1 MKYKYGLLA
10 LLVLIASNTFA
21 SEGGKYGLG
30 IILGEPTGITDK
42 YFFNEESA
50 IDFGA
55 GWQISDTKN
64 FQIYGDYLYHLNY
77 ILDVSEGTFPLFFG
91 AGLRYVIR
99 EEDDDKLGIR
109 LPVGLEYI
117 VQNLPI
123 RIFVELVPVLELT
136 PDTELDLDG
145 GVGVRYFF

>member
-1 MKYKYGLLA
+1 MKCKYVLLA

-21 SEGGKYGLG
+21 LEHGKYGLG
-30 IILGEPTGITDK
+30 IMLGEPTGITDK

-55 GWQISDTKN
+55 GWQITDTKN

-99 EEDDDKLGIR
+99 EDDDDGIGIR

-117 VQNLPI
+117 VQHMPI
-123 RIFVELVPVLELT
+123 RIFVELVPVLDLT
-136 PDTELDLDG
+136 SDTEFDLDG